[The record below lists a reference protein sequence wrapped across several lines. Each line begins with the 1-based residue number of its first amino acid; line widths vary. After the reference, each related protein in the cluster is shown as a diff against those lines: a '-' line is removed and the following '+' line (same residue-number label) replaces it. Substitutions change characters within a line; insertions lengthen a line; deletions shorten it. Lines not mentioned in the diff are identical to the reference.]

1 MVDVD
6 NLRSRIQMMLSS
18 RRTRRAEKQQEVE
31 DSMQARGGRQDR
43 FLEVAAKIFESIVE
57 PRLKLLEEQLKDAS
71 YQRSSET
78 RGIVTLNRER
88 HYAATA
94 SLEMEIQC
102 DQEMRNLLVNYHL
115 RIIPVL
121 MEYRGQDSLV
131 LPLEAVDDTRVAS
144 FVEEKLVECVQSYL
158 QLQDIPAYRKS
169 TYMRDPVCG
178 MVIQSDVPISVVH
191 DGKTYFFCSE
201 VCRSRFLEQPSRYV
215 AEQS

>member
-1 MVDVD
+1 MTDLD

-18 RRTRRAEKQQEVE
+18 QRIKRAEKQQEVE
-31 DSMQARGGRQDR
+31 ESMGALGRQQDH
-43 FLEVAAKIFESIVE
+43 FVGVAAKIFEFIVE

-71 YQRSSET
+71 YKRSSET
-78 RGIVTLNRER
+78 RGIVTLNREGC
-88 HYAATA
+88 YAATI
-94 SLEMEIQC
+94 SLEMGIQC
-102 DQEMRNLLVNYHL
+102 DQEIRNLLVNYHL

-121 MEYRGQDSLV
+121 MEYRGQDSLA

-144 FVEEKLVECVQSYL
+144 FVEEKLVECVQTYL
-158 QLQDIPAYRKS
+158 KLQDIPAYRKS
-169 TYMRDPVCG
+169 IFRRDPVCG

-215 AEQS
+215 AGQS

>member
-1 MVDVD
+1 MADVD

-18 RRTRRAEKQQEVE
+18 RRTKLAEKQQEVE
-31 DSMQARGGRQDR
+31 DSMQALGRRQDH
-43 FLEVAAKIFESIVE
+43 FVEVAAKIFESIVE
-57 PRLKLLEEQLKDAS
+57 PRLKLLEEQLEDAS

-88 HYAATA
+88 RYAATA

-102 DQEMRNLLVNYHL
+102 GQETRNLLVNYHL

-158 QLQDIPAYRKS
+158 RLQDIPAYRKS
-169 TYMRDPVCG
+169 TSMRDPVCG
-178 MVIQSDVPISVVH
+178 NPSDGAISVVH
-191 DGKTYFFCSE
+191 EGKAYFFCSE
-201 VCRSRFLEQPSRYV
+201 ICRSRFLKQPSRYV
-215 AEQS
+215 AEQP

>member
-1 MVDVD
+1 MTDVD

-18 RRTRRAEKQQEVE
+18 RRTKQAEKQQEVE
-31 DSMQARGGRQDR
+31 DSMQTLGRRQDH
-43 FLEVAAKIFESIVE
+43 FVEVAAKIFESIVE
-57 PRLKLLEEQLKDAS
+57 PRLKLLEEQLEDAS
-71 YQRSSET
+71 YQRSSKT
-78 RGIVTLNRER
+78 HGIVTLNRER
-88 HYAATA
+88 RYAATA

-102 DQEMRNLLVNYHL
+102 GQETRNLLVNYHL

-158 QLQDIPAYRKS
+158 KLQDIPAYRKS
-169 TYMRDPVCG
+169 TSMRDPVCG
-178 MVIQSDVPISVVH
+178 MFIQSDVPISVVH

>member
-1 MVDVD
+1 MTDVD

-18 RRTRRAEKQQEVE
+18 RRTKRAEKQQEVE
-31 DSMQARGGRQDR
+31 DYMQALGRRQDH
-43 FLEVAAKIFESIVE
+43 FVEVAAKIFESIVE
-57 PRLKLLEEQLKDAS
+57 PRLKLLEEQLEDAS

-88 HYAATA
+88 RYAATA

-144 FVEEKLVECVQSYL
+144 FVEEKLVECVQTYL
-158 QLQDIPAYRKS
+158 KLQDIPAYRKS
-169 TYMRDPVCG
+169 TFRRIPVCG
-178 MVIQSDVPISVVH
+178 METQSDGAISVVH

-201 VCRSRFLEQPSRYV
+201 VCKNRFLEQPSRYV
-215 AEQS
+215 AEQA